1 MGPIIAAVYRKGA
14 LYPLTRLVL
23 KEGET
28 IHLRILESAEVEV
41 QDEATRALHALIAA
55 GLVQPGPPRLD
66 VRPVSEQ
73 RRRELAQILG
83 AAGPL
88 SDLIIED
95 RG

>member
-1 MGPIIAAVYRKGA
+1 MGPIIAAVYKKGA

-23 KEGET
+23 NEGET
-28 IHLRILESAEVEV
+28 VHLRILESAETEV
-41 QDEATRALHALIAA
+41 PDEATRALRALIAA
-55 GLVQPGPPRLD
+55 GLVQPGPSRPD
-66 VRPVSEQ
+66 VLPVSEQ
-73 RRRELAQILG
+73 RRRELAQTLG